1 MRKILFGFIGFLLIP
16 FFAYSQINTYG
27 TYYNNFAIMQK
38 NGEWQY
44 YDLNLFYLKLRRPS
58 EGDFELESNL
68 SFSLIIQPGMDGRE
82 EFDIQRLNFQTSLM
96 NIHLT
101 LGRFLPQY
109 HYTNF
114 FQPLNVFL
122 GPQFFKKDII
132 YKGIDGIMLR
142 KFLSPMTSM
151 EYVWKSEAELSS
163 SSHLVNLTSHL
174 GSFDYSIICLYRG
187 IEHEFLPGFGF
198 KGDLEISLFNETLL
212 RIDDND
218 EGVDLTSSTGIDY
231 SFGQF
236 MIMVEYLYNGGDSYI
251 SPREGLSLRD
261 KHYLFLN
268 TFYFEPMVKNI
279 GGSFILNLDDHSS
292 IVSTYYE
299 TELMH
304 GVNFLAGI
312 YVPLS
317 KDAVDEFSSDRIGS
331 FILNCYLKTKF

>member
-1 MRKILFGFIGFLLIP
+1 MRKIIFGFIGFLLIP

-27 TYYNNFAIMQK
+27 TYYNNLAIMKKAGQ
-38 NGEWQY
+38 WSY
-44 YDLNLFYLKLRRPS
+44 SDLNLFYLKLRRPS

-68 SFSLIIQPGMDGRE
+68 SFSLLTHPGMNSRE
-82 EFDIQRLNFQTSLM
+82 EFDIQRLNFQTSFID
-96 NIHLT
+96 IHLT

-122 GPQFFKKDII
+122 GPHFFREDII
-132 YKGIDGIMLR
+132 YKGIDGLMLR

-151 EYVWKSEAELSS
+151 EYVWKPEAELSS

-174 GSFDYSIICLYRG
+174 GSFDYSVICLYQGR
-187 IEHEFLPGFGF
+187 ENEFLPGFGF

-212 RIDDND
+212 RIDYEE
-218 EGVDLTSSTGIDY
+218 EGIDLTSSTGIDY

-236 MIMVEYLYNGGDSYI
+236 MFMVEYLYNGGDRYR
-251 SPREGLSLRD
+251 SPREGLSLLGR
-261 KHYLFLN
+261 HYIFLN
-268 TFYFEPMVKNI
+268 IFYFEPMLKNT

-292 IVSTYYE
+292 IISTYYE

-317 KDAVDEFSSDRIGS
+317 KDAVDEFSSDRIGP
-331 FILNCYLKTKF
+331 FILNCYLKAKF